1 VREGERTGER
11 GRDGGREG
19 REAASPQRLQ
29 LEGCR
34 PEEAHRA
41 GGGWHEPTPGSR
53 AGTKGP
59 EGEGGLVVE
68 WPLCPV

>member
-1 VREGERTGER
+1 M
-11 GRDGGREG
+11 
-19 REAASPQRLQ
+19 EAASPQRLQ

-34 PEEAHRA
+34 PEEARRA

-53 AGTKGP
+53 AGAKGP